1 MKDTVNKNIEEWSK
15 YPFSEQTQKEIN
27 ILTKDK
33 TKLHDAFYKNLEF
46 GTGGMR
52 GLMGVGTNRIN
63 KYTIGKNTQGISN
76 YLNKNID
83 GKKSAVI
90 AYDCRHNSVELA
102 RTVAEVFSANDINV
116 FLFSHLRPTPELSYA
131 VRKLNCSCG
140 IVLTAS
146 HNPPEY
152 NGFKVYWRDGGQIV
166 PPIDNLLIKEIEQVN
181 FNDINFNFKEELIEV
196 IDTKI
201 DNLFIDVCLKNGL
214 NADLKNR
221 SSKIIFTAL
230 HGTSS
235 TIISK
240 LLKRAGY
247 ENAKYVESQMA
258 PDANFSTVES
268 PNPEE
273 VESLDLALKL
283 AEDENAEIIIG
294 TDPDADRLGVAVRD
308 LNNDLALINGNQ
320 LMVLMFDYILKRKK
334 TAIALNKNYFIAST
348 IVSTPMIKNIAKYYN
363 VDYKLSLTGFK
374 WIAKMIEDFPDQ
386 KFIVGGEESYGLMI
400 GDDVRDKDALTASLA
415 AFEMMSYYK
424 ENNSSVFN
432 ELVKLYVLHGFYKEK
447 LISIVKH
454 GQRGQEEIKSL
465 INSYRKNPLK
475 FISESRV
482 KYFCDY
488 STSIK
493 RNLIDKTNEKI
504 LLPKSN
510 VIEFESID
518 GFKIILRPSGT
529 EPKIKMYISV
539 NADLDNI
546 NEFESVNR
554 TLEDKIKEIVESI
567 DLWKLTILT
576 EFLDMHGFIK
586 SILYW
591 I

>member
-15 YPFSEQTQKEIN
+15 YPFCEQTQKEIN
-27 ILTKDK
+27 ILAKDK
-33 TKLHDAFYKNLEF
+33 SKLHDAFYKNLEF

-76 YLNKNID
+76 YLNKNIN

-102 RTVAEVFSANDINV
+102 RTVAEVFSANDIKV

-152 NGFKVYWRDGGQIV
+152 NGFKVYWQDGGQIV
-166 PPIDNLLIKEIEQVN
+166 PPIDNLLINEIEQVN
-181 FNDINFNFKEELIEV
+181 FNDINFNFKEELIEI

-214 NADLKNR
+214 NSDLKNR

-283 AEDENAEIIIG
+283 AENENAEMIIG

-308 LNNDLALINGNQ
+308 LNNNLALINGNQ

-386 KFIVGGEESYGLMI
+386 KFVVGGEESYGLMI

-454 GQRGQEEIKSL
+454 GQKGQEEIKSL
-465 INSYRKNPLK
+465 IDSYRKNPLK

-504 LLPKSN
+504 SLPKSN

-546 NEFESVNR
+546 NEFESVNS
-554 TLEDKIKEIVESI
+554 TLENKIKEIVESI
-567 DLWKLTILT
+567 DL
-576 EFLDMHGFIK
+576 
-586 SILYW
+586 
-591 I
+591 

>member
-15 YPFSEQTQKEIN
+15 YPFCEQTQKEIN
-27 ILTKDK
+27 ILAKDK
-33 TKLHDAFYKNLEF
+33 SKLHDAFYKNLEF

-102 RTVAEVFSANDINV
+102 RTVAEVFSANDIKV

-152 NGFKVYWRDGGQIV
+152 NGFKVYWQDGGQIV
-166 PPIDNLLIKEIEQVN
+166 PPIDNLLINEIEQVN
-181 FNDINFNFKEELIEV
+181 FNDINFNFKEELIEI

-214 NADLKNR
+214 NSDLKNR

-283 AEDENAEIIIG
+283 AEDENAEMIIG

-308 LNNDLALINGNQ
+308 LNNNLTLINGNQ

-386 KFIVGGEESYGLMI
+386 KFVVGGEESYGLMI

-454 GQRGQEEIKSL
+454 GQKGQEEIKSL
-465 INSYRKNPLK
+465 IDSYRKNPLK

-504 LLPKSN
+504 SLPKSN

-546 NEFESVNR
+546 NEFESVNS
-554 TLEDKIKEIVESI
+554 TLENKIKEIVESI
-567 DLWKLTILT
+567 DL
-576 EFLDMHGFIK
+576 
-586 SILYW
+586 
-591 I
+591 

>member
-1 MKDTVNKNIEEWSK
+1 MKDIVNKNIEEWSK
-15 YPFSEQTQKEIN
+15 YPFCEQTQKEIN
-27 ILTKDK
+27 ILAKDK
-33 TKLHDAFYKNLEF
+33 SKLHDAFYKNLEF

-76 YLNKNID
+76 YLNKNIN

-102 RTVAEVFSANDINV
+102 RTVAEVFSANDIKV

-152 NGFKVYWRDGGQIV
+152 NGFKVYWQDGGQIV
-166 PPIDNLLIKEIEQVN
+166 PPIDNLLINEIEQVN
-181 FNDINFNFKEELIEV
+181 FNDINFNFKEKLIEI

-283 AEDENAEIIIG
+283 AEDENAEMIIG

-308 LNNDLALINGNQ
+308 LNNNLALINGNQ

-386 KFIVGGEESYGLMI
+386 KFVVGGEESYGLMI

-454 GQRGQEEIKSL
+454 GQKGQEEIKSL
-465 INSYRKNPLK
+465 IDSYRKNPLK

-493 RNLIDKTNEKI
+493 RNLIDKTKEKI
-504 LLPKSN
+504 SLPKSN

-546 NEFESVNR
+546 NEFESVNS
-554 TLEDKIKEIVESI
+554 TLENKIKEIVESI
-567 DLWKLTILT
+567 DL
-576 EFLDMHGFIK
+576 
-586 SILYW
+586 
-591 I
+591 

>member
-1 MKDTVNKNIEEWSK
+1 MKDIVNKNIEEWSK
-15 YPFSEQTQKEIN
+15 YPFCEQTQKEIN
-27 ILTKDK
+27 ILAKDK
-33 TKLHDAFYKNLEF
+33 SKLHDAFYKNLEF

-76 YLNKNID
+76 YLNKNIN

-102 RTVAEVFSANDINV
+102 RTVAEVFSANDIKV

-152 NGFKVYWRDGGQIV
+152 NGFKVYWQDGGQIV
-166 PPIDNLLIKEIEQVN
+166 PPIDNLLINEIEQVN
-181 FNDINFNFKEELIEV
+181 FNDINFNFKEELIE
-196 IDTKI
+196 ILDTKI

-214 NADLKNR
+214 NSDLKNR

-283 AEDENAEIIIG
+283 AEDENAEMIIG

-308 LNNDLALINGNQ
+308 LNNNLALINGNQ

-386 KFIVGGEESYGLMI
+386 KFVVGGEESYGLMI

-454 GQRGQEEIKSL
+454 GQKGQEEIKSL
-465 INSYRKNPLK
+465 IDSYRKNPLK

-504 LLPKSN
+504 SLPKSN

-546 NEFESVNR
+546 NEFESVNS
-554 TLEDKIKEIVESI
+554 TLENKIKEIVESI
-567 DLWKLTILT
+567 DL
-576 EFLDMHGFIK
+576 
-586 SILYW
+586 
-591 I
+591 

>member
-1 MKDTVNKNIEEWSK
+1 MKDIVNKNIEEWSK
-15 YPFSEQTQKEIN
+15 YPFCEQTQKEIN
-27 ILTKDK
+27 ILAKDK
-33 TKLHDAFYKNLEF
+33 SKLHDAFYKNLEF

-76 YLNKNID
+76 YLNKNIN

-102 RTVAEVFSANDINV
+102 RTVAEVFSANDIKV
-116 FLFSHLRPTPELSYA
+116 FLFSNLRPTPELSYA

-152 NGFKVYWRDGGQIV
+152 NGFKVYWQDGGQIV
-166 PPIDNLLIKEIEQVN
+166 PPIDNLLINEIEQVN
-181 FNDINFNFKEELIEV
+181 FNDINFNFKEELIEI

-214 NADLKNR
+214 NSDLKNR

-283 AEDENAEIIIG
+283 AEDENAEMIIG

-308 LNNDLALINGNQ
+308 LNNNLALINGNQ

-374 WIAKMIEDFPDQ
+374 WIAKMIEDFPDK
-386 KFIVGGEESYGLMI
+386 KFVVGGEESYGLMI

-454 GQRGQEEIKSL
+454 GQKGQEEIKSL
-465 INSYRKNPLK
+465 IDSYRKNPLK

-504 LLPKSN
+504 SLPKSN

-546 NEFESVNR
+546 SEFESVNS
-554 TLEDKIKEIVESI
+554 TLENKIKEIVESI
-567 DLWKLTILT
+567 DL
-576 EFLDMHGFIK
+576 
-586 SILYW
+586 
-591 I
+591 

>member
-15 YPFSEQTQKEIN
+15 YPFCEQTQKEIN
-27 ILTKDK
+27 ILAKDK
-33 TKLHDAFYKNLEF
+33 SKLHDAFYKNLEF

-76 YLNKNID
+76 YLNKNIN

-102 RTVAEVFSANDINV
+102 RTVAEVFSANDIKV

-152 NGFKVYWRDGGQIV
+152 NGFKVYWQDGGQIV
-166 PPIDNLLIKEIEQVN
+166 PPIDNLLINEIEQVN
-181 FNDINFNFKEELIEV
+181 FNDINFNFKEELIE
-196 IDTKI
+196 ILDTKI

-214 NADLKNR
+214 NSDLKNR

-247 ENAKYVESQMA
+247 KNAKYVESQMA

-283 AEDENAEIIIG
+283 AEDENAEMIIG

-308 LNNDLALINGNQ
+308 LNNNLALINGNQ

-374 WIAKMIEDFPDQ
+374 WIAKMIEDFSDQ
-386 KFIVGGEESYGLMI
+386 KFVVGGEESYGLMI

-454 GQRGQEEIKSL
+454 GQKGQEEIKSL
-465 INSYRKNPLK
+465 IDSYRKNPLK

-488 STSIK
+488 SSSIK

-504 LLPKSN
+504 SLPKSN

-546 NEFESVNR
+546 NEFESVNS
-554 TLEDKIKEIVESI
+554 TLENKIKEIVESI
-567 DLWKLTILT
+567 DL
-576 EFLDMHGFIK
+576 
-586 SILYW
+586 
-591 I
+591 

>member
-15 YPFSEQTQKEIN
+15 YPFCEQTQKEIN
-27 ILTKDK
+27 ILAKDK
-33 TKLHDAFYKNLEF
+33 SKLHDAFYKNLEF

-102 RTVAEVFSANDINV
+102 RTVAEVFSANDIKV

-152 NGFKVYWRDGGQIV
+152 NGFKVYWQDGGQIV
-166 PPIDNLLIKEIEQVN
+166 PPIDNLLINEIEQVN
-181 FNDINFNFKEELIEV
+181 FNDINFNFKEELIEI

-214 NADLKNR
+214 NSDLKNR

-283 AEDENAEIIIG
+283 AEDENAEMIIG

-308 LNNDLALINGNQ
+308 LNNNLALINGNQ

-386 KFIVGGEESYGLMI
+386 KFVVGGEESYGLMI

-454 GQRGQEEIKSL
+454 GQKGQEEIKSL
-465 INSYRKNPLK
+465 IDSYRKNPLK

-504 LLPKSN
+504 SLPKSN

-546 NEFESVNR
+546 NEFESVNS
-554 TLEDKIKEIVESI
+554 TLENKIKEIVESI
-567 DLWKLTILT
+567 DL
-576 EFLDMHGFIK
+576 
-586 SILYW
+586 
-591 I
+591 

>member
-1 MKDTVNKNIEEWSK
+1 MKDIVNKNIEEWSK
-15 YPFSEQTQKEIN
+15 YPFCEQTQKEIN
-27 ILTKDK
+27 ILAKDK

-76 YLNKNID
+76 YLNKNIN

-102 RTVAEVFSANDINV
+102 RTVAEVFSANDIKV
-116 FLFSHLRPTPELSYA
+116 FLFSNLRPTPELSYA

-152 NGFKVYWRDGGQIV
+152 NGFKVYWQDGGQIV
-166 PPIDNLLIKEIEQVN
+166 PPIDNLLINEIEQVN
-181 FNDINFNFKEELIEV
+181 FNDINFNFKEKLIEI

-283 AEDENAEIIIG
+283 AEDENAEMIIG

-308 LNNDLALINGNQ
+308 LNNNLALINGNQ

-454 GQRGQEEIKSL
+454 GQKGQEEIKSL

-504 LLPKSN
+504 SLPKSN

-546 NEFESVNR
+546 NEFESVNS
-554 TLEDKIKEIVESI
+554 TLENKIKEIVESI
-567 DLWKLTILT
+567 DL
-576 EFLDMHGFIK
+576 
-586 SILYW
+586 
-591 I
+591 

>member
-1 MKDTVNKNIEEWSK
+1 MKDIVNKNIEEWSK
-15 YPFSEQTQKEIN
+15 YPFCEQTQKEIN
-27 ILTKDK
+27 ILAKDK

-83 GKKSAVI
+83 GNKSAVI

-102 RTVAEVFSANDINV
+102 RTVAEVFSANDIKV

-152 NGFKVYWRDGGQIV
+152 NGFKVYWQDGGQIV
-166 PPIDNLLIKEIEQVN
+166 PPIDNLLINEIEQVN
-181 FNDINFNFKEELIEV
+181 FNDINFNFKEELIEI

-214 NADLKNR
+214 NSDLKNR

-283 AEDENAEIIIG
+283 AENENAEMIIG

-308 LNNDLALINGNQ
+308 LNNNLALINGNQ

-386 KFIVGGEESYGLMI
+386 KFVVGGEESYGLMI

-454 GQRGQEEIKSL
+454 GQKGQEEIKSL
-465 INSYRKNPLK
+465 IDSYRKNPLK

-504 LLPKSN
+504 SLPKSN

-546 NEFESVNR
+546 NEFESVNS
-554 TLEDKIKEIVESI
+554 TLENKIKEIVESI
-567 DLWKLTILT
+567 DL
-576 EFLDMHGFIK
+576 
-586 SILYW
+586 
-591 I
+591 

>member
-15 YPFSEQTQKEIN
+15 YPFCEQTQKEIN
-27 ILTKDK
+27 ILAKDK
-33 TKLHDAFYKNLEF
+33 SKLHDAFYKNLEF

-76 YLNKNID
+76 YLNKNIN

-102 RTVAEVFSANDINV
+102 RTVAEVFSANDIKV

-152 NGFKVYWRDGGQIV
+152 NGFKVYWQDGGQIV
-166 PPIDNLLIKEIEQVN
+166 PPIDNLLINEIEQVN
-181 FNDINFNFKEELIEV
+181 FNDINFNFKEELIEI

-214 NADLKNR
+214 NSDLKNR

-283 AEDENAEIIIG
+283 AEDENAEMIIG

-308 LNNDLALINGNQ
+308 LNNNLALINGNQ

-386 KFIVGGEESYGLMI
+386 KFVVGGEESYGLMI

-454 GQRGQEEIKSL
+454 GQKGQEEIKSL
-465 INSYRKNPLK
+465 IDSYRKNPLK

-504 LLPKSN
+504 SLPKSN

-518 GFKIILRPSGT
+518 GCKIILRPSGT

-546 NEFESVNR
+546 NEFESVNS
-554 TLEDKIKEIVESI
+554 TLENKIKEIVESI
-567 DLWKLTILT
+567 DL
-576 EFLDMHGFIK
+576 
-586 SILYW
+586 
-591 I
+591 

>member
-15 YPFSEQTQKEIN
+15 YPFCEQTQKEIN
-27 ILTKDK
+27 VLVQNK

-76 YLNKNID
+76 YLNTNID

-102 RTVAEVFSANDINV
+102 RTVAEVFSANDIKV

-152 NGFKVYWRDGGQIV
+152 NGFKVYWQDGGQIV
-166 PPIDNLLIKEIEQVN
+166 PPIDNLLINEIEQVN
-181 FNDINFNFKEELIEV
+181 FNDINFNFNEELIEI

-214 NADLKNR
+214 NTDLKNR

-283 AEDENAEIIIG
+283 AEDENAEMIIG

-308 LNNDLALINGNQ
+308 LNNNLALINGNQ

-334 TAIALNKNYFIAST
+334 TAITLNKNYFIAST

-415 AFEMMSYYK
+415 AYEMMSYYK
-424 ENNSSVFN
+424 ENNSSVFD
-432 ELVKLYVLHGFYKEK
+432 ELVKLYILHGFYKEK

-454 GQRGQEEIKSL
+454 GQKGQEEIKSL
-465 INSYRKNPLK
+465 IDSYRKNPLK

-493 RNLIDKTNEKI
+493 RNLMDKTNEKI
-504 LLPKSN
+504 SLPKSN

-546 NEFESVNR
+546 NEFESVNS
-554 TLEDKIKEIVESI
+554 TLENKIKEIVESI
-567 DLWKLTILT
+567 DL
-576 EFLDMHGFIK
+576 
-586 SILYW
+586 
-591 I
+591 

>member
-1 MKDTVNKNIEEWSK
+1 MKDIVNKNIEEWSK
-15 YPFSEQTQKEIN
+15 YPFCEQTQKEIN
-27 ILTKDK
+27 ILAKDK
-33 TKLHDAFYKNLEF
+33 SKLHDAFYKNLEF

-102 RTVAEVFSANDINV
+102 RTVAEVFSANDIKV

-152 NGFKVYWRDGGQIV
+152 NGFKVYWQDGGQIV
-166 PPIDNLLIKEIEQVN
+166 PPIDNLLINEIEQVN
-181 FNDINFNFKEELIEV
+181 FNDINFNFKEELIEI

-214 NADLKNR
+214 NSDLKNR

-283 AEDENAEIIIG
+283 AEDENAEMIIG

-308 LNNDLALINGNQ
+308 LNNNLALINGNQ

-447 LISIVKH
+447 LISIVKY
-454 GQRGQEEIKSL
+454 GQKGQEEIKSL
-465 INSYRKNPLK
+465 IDSYRKNPLK

-504 LLPKSN
+504 SLPKSN

-546 NEFESVNR
+546 NEFESVNS
-554 TLEDKIKEIVESI
+554 TLENKIKEIVESI
-567 DLWKLTILT
+567 DL
-576 EFLDMHGFIK
+576 
-586 SILYW
+586 
-591 I
+591 

>member
-15 YPFSEQTQKEIN
+15 YPFCEQTQKEIN
-27 ILTKDK
+27 ILAKDK
-33 TKLHDAFYKNLEF
+33 SKLHDAFYKNLEF

-76 YLNKNID
+76 YLNKNIN

-102 RTVAEVFSANDINV
+102 RTVAEVFSANDIKV
-116 FLFSHLRPTPELSYA
+116 FLFSNLRPTPELSYA

-146 HNPPEY
+146 HNPPDY
-152 NGFKVYWRDGGQIV
+152 NGFKVYWQDGGQIV
-166 PPIDNLLIKEIEQVN
+166 PPIDNLLINEIEQVN
-181 FNDINFNFKEELIEV
+181 FNDINFNFKEELIEI

-201 DNLFIDVCLKNGL
+201 DNLFIEICLKNGL
-214 NADLKNR
+214 NTDLKNR
-221 SSKIIFTAL
+221 SSKIVFTAL

-240 LLKRAGY
+240 LLKKAGY

-283 AEDENAEIIIG
+283 AEDENAEMIIG

-308 LNNDLALINGNQ
+308 LNNNLALINGNQ

-334 TAIALNKNYFIAST
+334 TAITLNKNYFIAST

-374 WIAKMIEDFPDQ
+374 WIAKMIEDFPDK

-432 ELVKLYVLHGFYKEK
+432 ELVKLYILHGFYKEK

-454 GQRGQEEIKSL
+454 GQKGQEEIKSL
-465 INSYRKNPLK
+465 IDSYRKNPLK

-504 LLPKSN
+504 SLPKSN

-518 GFKIILRPSGT
+518 GYKIILRPSGT

-539 NADLDNI
+539 NADLDDI
-546 NEFESVNR
+546 NEFELVNN
-554 TLEDKIKEIVESI
+554 TLENKIKEIVESI
-567 DLWKLTILT
+567 DL
-576 EFLDMHGFIK
+576 
-586 SILYW
+586 
-591 I
+591 

>member
-1 MKDTVNKNIEEWSK
+1 MKDIVNKNIEEWSK
-15 YPFSEQTQKEIN
+15 YPFCEQTQKEIN
-27 ILTKDK
+27 ILAKDK

-102 RTVAEVFSANDINV
+102 RTVAEVFSANDIKV
-116 FLFSHLRPTPELSYA
+116 FLFSNLRPTPELSYA

-152 NGFKVYWRDGGQIV
+152 NGFKVYWQDGGQIV
-166 PPIDNLLIKEIEQVN
+166 PPIDNLLINEIEQVN
-181 FNDINFNFKEELIEV
+181 FNDINFNFKEKLIEI

-283 AEDENAEIIIG
+283 AEDENAEMIIG

-308 LNNDLALINGNQ
+308 LNNNLALINGNQ

-447 LISIVKH
+447 LISIVKY
-454 GQRGQEEIKSL
+454 GQKGQEEIKSL

-518 GFKIILRPSGT
+518 GCKIILRPSGT

-546 NEFESVNR
+546 NEFESVNS
-554 TLEDKIKEIVESI
+554 TLENKIKEIVESI
-567 DLWKLTILT
+567 DL
-576 EFLDMHGFIK
+576 
-586 SILYW
+586 
-591 I
+591 

>member
-15 YPFSEQTQKEIN
+15 YPFCEQTQKEIN
-27 ILTKDK
+27 ILAKDK
-33 TKLHDAFYKNLEF
+33 SKLHDAFYKNLEF

-102 RTVAEVFSANDINV
+102 RTVAEVFSANDIKV

-152 NGFKVYWRDGGQIV
+152 NGFKVYWQDGGQIV
-166 PPIDNLLIKEIEQVN
+166 PPIDNLLINEIEQVN
-181 FNDINFNFKEELIEV
+181 FNDINFNFKEELIEI

-214 NADLKNR
+214 NSDLKNR

-283 AEDENAEIIIG
+283 AEDENAEMIIG

-308 LNNDLALINGNQ
+308 LNNNLALINGNQ

-454 GQRGQEEIKSL
+454 GQKGQEEIKSL
-465 INSYRKNPLK
+465 IDSYRKNPLK

-504 LLPKSN
+504 SLPKSN

-518 GFKIILRPSGT
+518 GCKIILRPSGT

-546 NEFESVNR
+546 NEFESVNS
-554 TLEDKIKEIVESI
+554 TLENKIKEIVESI
-567 DLWKLTILT
+567 DL
-576 EFLDMHGFIK
+576 
-586 SILYW
+586 
-591 I
+591 

>member
-15 YPFSEQTQKEIN
+15 YPFCEQTQKEIN
-27 ILTKDK
+27 ILEKDK
-33 TKLHDAFYKNLEF
+33 SKLHDAFYKNLEF

-76 YLNKNID
+76 YLNKNIN

-102 RTVAEVFSANDINV
+102 RTVAEVFSANDIKV

-152 NGFKVYWRDGGQIV
+152 NGFKVYWQDGGQIV
-166 PPIDNLLIKEIEQVN
+166 PPIDNLLINEIEQVN
-181 FNDINFNFKEELIEV
+181 FNDINFNFKEELIEI

-214 NADLKNR
+214 NSDLKNR

-283 AEDENAEIIIG
+283 AEDENAEMIIG

-308 LNNDLALINGNQ
+308 LNNNLALINGNQ

-386 KFIVGGEESYGLMI
+386 KFVAGGEESYGLMI

-454 GQRGQEEIKSL
+454 GQKGQEEIKSL
-465 INSYRKNPLK
+465 IDSYRKNPLK

-518 GFKIILRPSGT
+518 GCKIILRPSGT

-546 NEFESVNR
+546 NEFESVNS
-554 TLEDKIKEIVESI
+554 TLENKIKEIVESI
-567 DLWKLTILT
+567 EL
-576 EFLDMHGFIK
+576 
-586 SILYW
+586 
-591 I
+591 

>member
-1 MKDTVNKNIEEWSK
+1 MKDIVNKNIEEWSK
-15 YPFSEQTQKEIN
+15 YPFCEQTQKEIN
-27 ILTKDK
+27 ILAKDK
-33 TKLHDAFYKNLEF
+33 SKLHDAFYKNLEF

-76 YLNKNID
+76 YLNKNIN

-102 RTVAEVFSANDINV
+102 RTVAEVFSANDIKV

-152 NGFKVYWRDGGQIV
+152 NGFKVYWQDGGQIV
-166 PPIDNLLIKEIEQVN
+166 PPIDNLLINEIEQVN
-181 FNDINFNFKEELIEV
+181 FNDINFNFKEELIEI

-214 NADLKNR
+214 NSDLKNR

-283 AEDENAEIIIG
+283 AEDENAEMIIG

-308 LNNDLALINGNQ
+308 LNNNLTLINGNQ

-386 KFIVGGEESYGLMI
+386 KFVVGGEESYGLMI

-454 GQRGQEEIKSL
+454 GQKGQEEIKSL
-465 INSYRKNPLK
+465 IDSYRKNPLK

-504 LLPKSN
+504 SLPKSN

-546 NEFESVNR
+546 NEFESVNS
-554 TLEDKIKEIVESI
+554 TLENKIKEIVESI
-567 DLWKLTILT
+567 DL
-576 EFLDMHGFIK
+576 
-586 SILYW
+586 
-591 I
+591 

>member
-1 MKDTVNKNIEEWSK
+1 MKDIVNKNIEEWSK
-15 YPFSEQTQKEIN
+15 YPFCEQTQKEIN
-27 ILTKDK
+27 ILAKDK
-33 TKLHDAFYKNLEF
+33 SKLHDAFYKNLEF

-76 YLNKNID
+76 YLNKNIN

-102 RTVAEVFSANDINV
+102 RTVAEVFSANDIKV

-152 NGFKVYWRDGGQIV
+152 NGFKVYWQDGGQIV
-166 PPIDNLLIKEIEQVN
+166 PPIDNLLINEIEQVN
-181 FNDINFNFKEELIEV
+181 FNDINFNFKEELIEI

-214 NADLKNR
+214 NSDLKNR

-283 AEDENAEIIIG
+283 AEDENAEMIIG

-308 LNNDLALINGNQ
+308 LNNNLALINGNQ

-386 KFIVGGEESYGLMI
+386 KFVVGGEESYGLMI

-454 GQRGQEEIKSL
+454 GQKGQEEIKSL
-465 INSYRKNPLK
+465 IDSYRKNPLK

-510 VIEFESID
+510 VIEFESVD

-546 NEFESVNR
+546 NEFESVNS
-554 TLEDKIKEIVESI
+554 TLENKIKEIVEGI
-567 DLWKLTILT
+567 DL
-576 EFLDMHGFIK
+576 
-586 SILYW
+586 
-591 I
+591 

>member
-15 YPFSEQTQKEIN
+15 YPFCEQTQKEIN
-27 ILTKDK
+27 ILAKDK
-33 TKLHDAFYKNLEF
+33 SKLHDAFYKNLEF

-76 YLNKNID
+76 FLNKNIN

-102 RTVAEVFSANDINV
+102 RTVAEVFSANDIKV
-116 FLFSHLRPTPELSYA
+116 FLFSNLRPTPELSYA

-152 NGFKVYWRDGGQIV
+152 NGFKVYWQDGGQIV
-166 PPIDNLLIKEIEQVN
+166 PPIDNLLINEIEQVN
-181 FNDINFNFKEELIEV
+181 FNDINFNFKEELIEI

-214 NADLKNR
+214 NSDLKNR

-283 AEDENAEIIIG
+283 AEDENAEMIIG

-308 LNNDLALINGNQ
+308 LNNNLALINGNQ

-386 KFIVGGEESYGLMI
+386 KFVVGGEESYGLMI

-454 GQRGQEEIKSL
+454 GQKGQEEIKSL
-465 INSYRKNPLK
+465 IDSYRKNPLK

-504 LLPKSN
+504 SLPKSN

-546 NEFESVNR
+546 NEFESVNS
-554 TLEDKIKEIVESI
+554 TLENKIKEIVESI
-567 DLWKLTILT
+567 DL
-576 EFLDMHGFIK
+576 
-586 SILYW
+586 
-591 I
+591 

>member
-1 MKDTVNKNIEEWSK
+1 MKDIVNKNIEEWSK
-15 YPFSEQTQKEIN
+15 YPFCEQTQKEIN
-27 ILTKDK
+27 ILAKDK

-76 YLNKNID
+76 YLNKNIN

-102 RTVAEVFSANDINV
+102 RTVAEVFSANDIKV
-116 FLFSHLRPTPELSYA
+116 FLFSNLRPTPELSYA

-152 NGFKVYWRDGGQIV
+152 NGFKVYWQDGGQIV
-166 PPIDNLLIKEIEQVN
+166 PPIDNLLINEIEQVN
-181 FNDINFNFKEELIEV
+181 FNDINFNFKEELIEI

-214 NADLKNR
+214 NSDLKNR

-283 AEDENAEIIIG
+283 AEDENAEMIIG

-308 LNNDLALINGNQ
+308 LNNNLALINGNQ

-454 GQRGQEEIKSL
+454 GQKGQEEIKSL
-465 INSYRKNPLK
+465 IDSYRKNPLK

-504 LLPKSN
+504 SLPKSN

-518 GFKIILRPSGT
+518 GCKIILRPSGT

-546 NEFESVNR
+546 NEFESVNS
-554 TLEDKIKEIVESI
+554 TLENKIKEIVESI
-567 DLWKLTILT
+567 DL
-576 EFLDMHGFIK
+576 
-586 SILYW
+586 
-591 I
+591 

>member
-1 MKDTVNKNIEEWSK
+1 MKDIVNKNIEEWSK
-15 YPFSEQTQKEIN
+15 YPFCEQTQKEIN
-27 ILTKDK
+27 ILAKDK
-33 TKLHDAFYKNLEF
+33 SKLHDAFYKNLEF

-76 YLNKNID
+76 YLNKNIN

-102 RTVAEVFSANDINV
+102 RTVAEVFSANDIKV

-152 NGFKVYWRDGGQIV
+152 NGFKVYWQDGGQIV
-166 PPIDNLLIKEIEQVN
+166 PPIDNLLINEIEQVN
-181 FNDINFNFKEELIEV
+181 FNDINFNFKEELIEI

-214 NADLKNR
+214 NSDLKNR

-283 AEDENAEIIIG
+283 AEDENAEMIIG

-454 GQRGQEEIKSL
+454 GQKGQEEIKSL
-465 INSYRKNPLK
+465 IDSYRKNPLK

-504 LLPKSN
+504 SLPKSN

-546 NEFESVNR
+546 NEFESVNS
-554 TLEDKIKEIVESI
+554 TLENKIKEIVESI
-567 DLWKLTILT
+567 DL
-576 EFLDMHGFIK
+576 
-586 SILYW
+586 
-591 I
+591 

>member
-15 YPFSEQTQKEIN
+15 YPFCEQTQKEIN
-27 ILTKDK
+27 VLVQNK

-76 YLNKNID
+76 YLNTNID

-102 RTVAEVFSANDINV
+102 RTVAEVFSANDIKV

-152 NGFKVYWRDGGQIV
+152 NGFKVYWQDGGQIV
-166 PPIDNLLIKEIEQVN
+166 PPIDNLLINEIEQVN
-181 FNDINFNFKEELIEV
+181 FNDINFNFKEELIEI

-214 NADLKNR
+214 NTDIKNR

-247 ENAKYVESQMA
+247 ENAKYVKSQMA
-258 PDANFSTVES
+258 PDADFSTVES

-283 AEDENAEIIIG
+283 AEDENAEMIIG

-308 LNNDLALINGNQ
+308 LNNNVAFINGNQ

-334 TAIALNKNYFIAST
+334 TAITLNKNYFIAST
-348 IVSTPMIKNIAKYYN
+348 IVSTSMIKNIAKYYN

-424 ENNSSVFN
+424 ENKSSVFN

-447 LISIVKH
+447 LISIVKR
-454 GQRGQEEIKSL
+454 GQKGQEEIKSL
-465 INSYRKNPLK
+465 IDNYRKNPLK

-488 STSIK
+488 STSMK
-493 RNLIDKTNEKI
+493 KNLIDKTNEKI
-504 LLPKSN
+504 SLPKSN
-510 VIEFESID
+510 VIEFETID
-518 GFKIILRPSGT
+518 GYKIILRPSGT

-546 NEFESVNR
+546 NEFESVNT
-554 TLEDKIKEIVESI
+554 TLENKIKEIVESI
-567 DLWKLTILT
+567 DL
-576 EFLDMHGFIK
+576 
-586 SILYW
+586 
-591 I
+591 